1 MNLKTLLLL
10 LASPFLALTAA
21 TVRADVWTLTP
32 IPPKAAGGSRTEH
45 TAVWTGKEMIVWGGA
60 WGSNTV
66 SRGGVYDPVSNTWR
80 PTSTENLP
88 STYLGG
94 HTAVWAGEPVNRML
108 VYGGSFP
115 PLGRDGGMY
124 DPETDRW
131 TKIEIDGDRR
141 AKPPIPVPPH
151 VPSFRSDHS
160 AVWTGE
166 EMIVWGGHCLDACYR
181 TDGAAF
187 NPLTQQWRPIKTPPF
202 LAGRAFHSA
211 FWTGTKMLVWGGRSG
226 GRPHN
231 DGGLY
236 DPKSDEWTPVTM
248 EGVPSLRTN
257 HGTVWTGR
265 EMIVWGGQ
273 ETLVM
278 ADGKLK
284 GGLRFRPDGKIYD
297 PVLDRWRPMSTR
309 GLDTNVKKQPAGQE
323 YHTSVWTGEEMITW
337 GGARGSG
344 ATHLGYRYNLEA
356 DVWVPVTNTG
366 SPTNRDYHTAVWTGR
381 EMIVWAG
388 RGGGGGPLSG
398 GYAGPT
404 GGVYRPT
411 CGVYVFEPQEGARV
425 NREMDFR
432 LHLSPSGAP
441 RQAQLVVDGV
451 PHGDPQTVLPDS
463 RVKFG
468 LGDEVTGQHKL
479 QVRTGGADG
488 SQCQSPEV
496 PVNVGPT
503 VKVLRLIHNPKYA
516 ALGGRSFVETIG
528 ERYVNPRWSKPYKL
542 SEDFNKTLLD
552 ASGGFA
558 KYDIVETVDDWFPLR
573 ETNGVE
579 ASAEQIYNMMANC
592 GPRPGDNAIFPGW
605 ANLEGVP
612 VSAQTD
618 GGPGRGCEETVP
630 NSGLPL
636 GDTVGRVM
644 HAQSFKAWGT
654 SLEKIQLAL
663 SRIGSPTAPVRVS
676 VRKSLDGADE
686 CNPAGVC
693 GVTFEPGELPDGTQT
708 DPPRVHKDFSLP
720 LEKDVLYYLVV
731 QVPAAQDADNH
742 YWLRM
747 TRTPDGRPA
756 FTDEESKLYQGSAVE
771 PRSDMSAKLMFKH
784 ELDTRHLY
792 DVVNFDIGG
801 KSQPISA
808 HVRDGTIDE
817 VQTMTGP
824 LVNMWEGVMMGPD
837 AFGVYG
843 LVEGVQSG
851 RVFVAMWLN
860 YERKLA
866 QALESYAHRV
876 EATMR
881 RVYGGWA
888 NDPYFKPLPQPFLP
902 QTNWDRFT
910 TFRGVL
916 PGGVAAACGAA
927 HFPPNVIGRPE
938 YHYKDLVKQASV
950 CDNWLKYPDLR
961 GAAKMVNAAT
971 WCAPGKDDDDEC
983 EAKFL
988 KWWYTRLP
996 KAAGCNKDDHRLNN
1010 WWRYI
1015 VEPER
1020 YKADPTPP
1028 CQTQ

>member
-1 MNLKTLLLL
+1 MNLKRLLLL

-21 TVRADVWTLTP
+21 TVRADVWTPTP

-66 SRGGVYDPVSNTWR
+66 GRGGVYDPVSNTWR

-141 AKPPIPVPPH
+141 AKPPIPVPPN
-151 VPSFRSDHS
+151 VPSFRLNHS

-166 EMIVWGGHCLDACYR
+166 EMIVWGGHCLDTCYR

-202 LAGRAFHSA
+202 LAGRAYHSA

-226 GRPHN
+226 GRPYN

-257 HGTVWTGR
+257 HGAVWTGR

-381 EMIVWAG
+381 EMIIWAG

-411 CGVYVFEPQEGARV
+411 CGAYVFEPQEGERV
-425 NREMDFR
+425 NREVTFR
-432 LHLSPSGAP
+432 LHLSPASAP
-441 RQAQLVVDGV
+441 RQAQLVVDGA
-451 PHGDPQTVLPDS
+451 PRGEWEPLQTDS
-463 RVKFG
+463 RVKFSLSDG
-468 LGDEVTGQHKL
+468 LAGQHKL
-479 QVRTGGADG
+479 RVRTGGADG
-488 SQCQSPEV
+488 SQCLTPET
-496 PVNVGPT
+496 PVVVGPT
-503 VKVLRLIHNPKYA
+503 VKVLSLVFDPQFEFNGKSYRTTFGWNDPEA
-516 ALGGRSFVETIG
+516 MT
-528 ERYVNPRWSKPYKL
+528 
-542 SEDFNKTLLD
+542 EDYNKILLE

-558 KYDIVETVDDWFPLR
+558 KYELVGNKMVTIDGYPR
-573 ETNGVE
+573 ESNGHVSRDE
-579 ASAEQIYNMMANC
+579 ELYNQSRN
-592 GPRPGDNAIFPGW
+592 GGW
-605 ANLEGVP
+605 SNLEGVP
-612 VSAQTD
+612 QE
-618 GGPGRGCEETVP
+618 GRDDTRP
-630 NSGLPL
+630 NHGFPL
-636 GDTVGRVM
+636 GSSAATMRY
-644 HAQSFKAWGT
+644 AQSFRVWG
-654 SLEKIQLAL
+654 SAL
-663 SRIGSPTAPVRVS
+663 TKVRLGLSKVGAPAKPVKVS
-676 VRKSLDGADE
+676 VRLE
-686 CNPAGVC
+686 
-693 GVTFEPGELPDGTQT
+693 PDGEDLCS
-708 DPPRVHKDFSLP
+708 DPTFDYPRWCGSVVRPEEVTSVSHLAPTYVELTKPDKTHFTLP
-720 LEKDVLYYLVV
+720 LEDRLYYLAI
-731 QVPAAQDADNH
+731 QFSDNPADLPDPDN
-742 YWLRM
+742 YYVISA
-747 TRTPDGRPA
+747 TRDPGPAPGRPR
-756 FTDEESKLYQGSAVE
+756 FTDDEAAMFLGADRQADWDLTVKLA
-771 PRSDMSAKLMFKH
+771 FKRQA
-784 ELDTRHLY
+784 DWRHLLAERAFE
-792 DVVNFDIGG
+792 VNG
-801 KSQPISA
+801 KTQSVAA
-808 HVRDGTIDE
+808 HVREGTVDE
-817 VQTMTGP
+817 VYAFVGAQFNLAEAAMFGP
-824 LVNMWEGVMMGPD
+824 R
-837 AFGVYG
+837 AFT
-843 LVEGVQSG
+843 LVEGPYLTDLDSG
-851 RVFVAMWLN
+851 RAFVLMGFN
-860 YERKLA
+860 YERVVGLM
-866 QALESYAHRV
+866 LHNYGHRT

-881 RVYGGWA
+881 HVYASWNGGRNGA
-888 NDPYFKPLPQPFLP
+888 ADPKPVPIEN
-902 QTNWDRFT
+902 NWDRFSMYKRQVT
-910 TFRGVL
+910 DRPSLIAG
-916 PGGVAAACGAA
+916 CGNT
-927 HFPPNVIGRPE
+927 HNPPNSRRDYDYVNA
-938 YHYKDLVKQASV
+938 LVARST
-950 CDNWLKYPDLR
+950 CDDWMKYPNLT
-961 GAAKMVNAAT
+961 GASKTVGVHT
-971 WCAPGKDDDDEC
+971 WGGNPQDEDYTQR
-983 EAKFL
+983 FYF

-996 KAAGCNKDDHRLNN
+996 KAKGCNSPEEGHPQGDRKLNN

-1015 VEPER
+1015 VEPDQ
-1020 YKADPTPP
+1020 YKATPAP
-1028 CQTQ
+1028 DCGAP